1 MGKLLIID
9 DLELNRRILKSL
21 FAKEYE
27 VLEAAN
33 GKEAIEVIEKHIQ
46 EIDVILL
53 DLTLEDMTGFDI
65 LELGKQKGYFTTTP
79 VVVITGSE
87 QNNDQI
93 RAFELGASDFIVT
106 PLVPE
111 VVLSRVNNVVTA
123 SKRIRI
129 VEHEAQ
135 RLKLK
140 AEMDEMTGLLN
151 KTSTEF
157 AIERRLK
164 HNSTKN
170 PVMLVV
176 DIDHFKTVND
186 TLGHKMGDHVIH
198 IIADLLSSEFD
209 SKDIVGRIGGDEFCI
224 LIPDATDKTEVY
236 KKINE
241 MLLLM
246 EHKPNIT
253 IPEYVTLSIGMAA
266 AQSEDKTYASLFQK
280 ADEALYHA
288 KKAGKA
294 QCFEYGTEEKVKDAK
309 SKKKGLLLSHDRS
322 IASGIHAYAPKN
334 IELDDIKDREE
345 LEQTTITQDTVLI
358 LDVSD
363 HEDDAADCWNYLQSI
378 PKLSFQN
385 VYAICQEGNRG
396 QYLTALQ
403 AGVRDLFMAPLDYQ
417 SFQRRMKLYLC
428 AEDKK

>member
-1 MGKLLIID
+1 MGKLLIVD

-21 FAKEYE
+21 FSKEYE
-27 VLEAAN
+27 VLEASN
-33 GKEAIEVIEKHIQ
+33 GKEAIEVLETHTQ
-46 EIDVILL
+46 ELDVVLL
-53 DLTLEDMTGFDI
+53 DLTLDDMTGFDI
-65 LELGKQKGYFTTTP
+65 LEKGNEEGYFVSTP

-111 VVLSRVNNVVTA
+111 VVLSRVNNAVIA
-123 SKRIRI
+123 SKRIRL
-129 VEHEAQ
+129 VENEAE

-151 KTSTEF
+151 KTSTEL
-157 AIERRLK
+157 AIERRLQ
-164 HNSTKN
+164 HESTKD

-224 LIPDATDKTEVY
+224 LIPEATDKTEVY
-236 KKINE
+236 GKINE

-280 ADEALYHA
+280 ADEALYQA

-294 QCFEYGTEEKVKDAK
+294 QYFEYGTEKKEKDTT
-309 SKKKGLLLSHDRS
+309 SKRHGVILSRDRS
-322 IASGIHAYAPKN
+322 IVSGIHAYAPKN
-334 IELDDIKDREE
+334 LDMDDVKDWEE
-345 LEQTTITQDTVLI
+345 LESIEITKDTVI
-358 LDVSD
+358 IMDVSA
-363 HEDDAADCWNYLQSI
+363 HEDAAADCWEHLHRI
-378 PKLSFQN
+378 PQIAFEN
-385 VYAICQEGNRG
+385 VYAVCREGNRS

-403 AGVRDLFMAPLDYQ
+403 EGAKDLFMAPMDYQ
-417 SFQRRMKLYLC
+417 SFQRRMKNYLH
-428 AEDKK
+428 A

>member
-9 DLELNRRILKSL
+9 DLELNRRILRSL

-33 GKEAIEVIEKHIQ
+33 GKEAIEVIEKHTQ

-164 HNSTKN
+164 HASTKN

-209 SKDIVGRIGGDEFCI
+209 SKDILGRIGGDEFCI
-224 LIPDATDKTEVY
+224 LIPDAAEVY

-266 AQSEDKTYASLFQK
+266 AQSEDKTYTSLFQK

-294 QCFEYGTEEKVKDAK
+294 QYFEYGTEEKAKDVK

-334 IELDDIKDREE
+334 IELDDIKDCKE
-345 LEQTTITQDTVLI
+345 LKQTDITKDTVLI
-358 LDVSD
+358 IDVSD
-363 HEDDAADCWNYLQSI
+363 REDDAADCWNELQNI
-378 PKLSFQN
+378 PDISFQN
-385 VYAICQEGNRG
+385 VYAICQEGSRS
-396 QYLTALQ
+396 QYMTALQ

-417 SFQRRMKLYLC
+417 SFQRRMQLYLC
-428 AEDKK
+428 DEDKQ